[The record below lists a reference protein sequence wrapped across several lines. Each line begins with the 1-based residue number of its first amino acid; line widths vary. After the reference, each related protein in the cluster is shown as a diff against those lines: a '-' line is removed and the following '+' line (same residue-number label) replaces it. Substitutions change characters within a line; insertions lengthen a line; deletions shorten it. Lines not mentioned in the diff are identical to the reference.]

1 MRKGEDEVSNVL
13 NYFPFLCDDCIE
25 SNKGFRMV
33 PGGLVKMCEDCF
45 GKERQ
50 ESKEREIALGDKF
63 NEAFK

>member
-1 MRKGEDEVSNVL
+1 MWKGEDEVSNVL

-33 PGGLVKMCEDCF
+33 PGGGVWMCKDCLS
-45 GKERQ
+45 GERKA
-50 ESKEREIALGDKF
+50 SREREKTLADKF